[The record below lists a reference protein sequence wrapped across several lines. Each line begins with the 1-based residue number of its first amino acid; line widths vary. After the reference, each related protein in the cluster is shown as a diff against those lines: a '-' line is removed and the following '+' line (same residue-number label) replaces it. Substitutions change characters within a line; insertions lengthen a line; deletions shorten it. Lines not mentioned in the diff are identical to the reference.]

1 MKWLKQSCST
11 GTSPRKV
18 KASPLEETGMNNL
31 KKNLEQREKSELIAI
46 ITQMLRQEPD
56 LEWLVKTP
64 LPTASSRKSSL
75 DPQVYRQQV
84 LAAMSAGENQRKR
97 KRGEVERRLTAIK
110 SIADEFAAQENH
122 AAALTI
128 YEVLIIEVIE
138 HFNDYRDEYVAFSV
152 ILMGCIDGLDSCF
165 AGEEDNPQMRLR
177 VLRTLFAIYRFSTDS
192 GMDLDEDIPG
202 LLIGNTT
209 PEERQVIAD
218 WVRDAL
224 QQTKAEGS
232 ARYSRQRYEAFLAAL
247 EQVA

>member
-11 GTSPRKV
+11 DTSPRKV

-84 LAAMSAGENQRKR
+84 LAAMAAGENQRKR
-97 KRGEVERRLTAIK
+97 KRGEVERRLAAIK
-110 SIADEFAAQENH
+110 SIADEFAAQENY

-128 YEVLIIEVIE
+128 YEVLVTEVIQ
-138 HFNDYRDEYVAFSV
+138 HFNDYRDEYIAFSM

-177 VLRTLFAIYRFSTDS
+177 GLRTLFAIYRFYTDS

-202 LLIGNTT
+202 LLLGNTT
-209 PEERQVIAD
+209 LEEQHVIAD
-218 WVRDAL
+218 WVQDAL
-224 QQTKAEGS
+224 THKAAWSSGEKYK
-232 ARYSRQRYEAFLAAL
+232 A
-247 EQVA
+247 